1 MLAIIIITITIIIVI
16 TTIDEY
22 KNMFTEYIFKGFYSI
37 VPFRQIISQLIYH

>member
-1 MLAIIIITITIIIVI
+1 MLAIIIFTITIIII

-22 KNMFTEYIFKGFYSI
+22 KNMFTEYIFKDFHST